1 MLDQVQ
7 LFYDEVFDNLKK
19 YIIENSKNNPYVFK
33 EEPKDSLFPL
43 VVVKNTS
50 RNNTY
55 TTLNY
60 SDETYTFALQIN
72 IYSISTEG
80 KAGRSICTEL
90 SNIIEKFFKEEMRM
104 QLNINP
110 TASNLDES
118 VDRTIIN
125 ATCTINTKY
134 KDKIVYSP
142 F

>member
-1 MLDQVQ
+1 MLEQVQ
-7 LFYDEVFDNLKK
+7 TFYDEVFDNLKE
-19 YIIENSKNNPYVFK
+19 YIMLNSTNKPYVFK

-43 VVVKNTS
+43 VVVKNIT

-60 SDETYTFALQIN
+60 SDETYIFALQIN
-72 IYSISTEG
+72 IYSISNEG

-90 SNIIEKFFKEEMRM
+90 LNIIEKFFKEEMRM
-104 QLNINP
+104 QLNIIP
-110 TASNLDES
+110 TASNLDEN
-118 VDRTIIN
+118 VDRAIIN
-125 ATCTINTKY
+125 ASCTLNTKY